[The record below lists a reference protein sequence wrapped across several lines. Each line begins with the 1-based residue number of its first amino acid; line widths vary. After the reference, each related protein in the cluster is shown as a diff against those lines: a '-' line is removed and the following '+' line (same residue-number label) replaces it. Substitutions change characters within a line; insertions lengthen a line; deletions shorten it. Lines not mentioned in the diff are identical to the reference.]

1 MDARH
6 LHRDYHT
13 AYCGLDASHIPMTY
27 EESEAD
33 CADCLEAAAAA
44 RAEAEAAAEAVEAA
58 EAEAAV
64 TESDK

>member
-1 MDARH
+1 MARH

-33 CADCLEAAAAA
+33 CASCLEAAAQAKA
-44 RAEAEAAAEAVEAA
+44 EAELAEAEAEE
-58 EAEAAV
+58 AV
-64 TESDK
+64 TEPDK